1 MNTKKPVKYI
11 QNGFRIPLNP
21 SSPKMFPK
29 LRNLV
34 KKFVTINVSITLQKK
49 VFKCRLETMLL
60 KISSTDQAVETEN

>member
-1 MNTKKPVKYI
+1 
-11 QNGFRIPLNP
+11 
-21 SSPKMFPK
+21 MFPK

-34 KKFVTINVSITLQKK
+34 KKLVTINVSITLQKK